1 MLNFKQQII
10 FIDMKKIKN
19 ILFLTVSFTF
29 ILTSCN
35 DKFVDTQPLDQLS
48 QEVVWGDA
56 SLAEAFVSELYGGL
70 GNGGFD
76 EQMLAS
82 LTDET
87 IFTHPGRNIT
97 THTEGRINPADQ
109 GWINGTLSWVNMYSR
124 IRACNLA
131 LTNLAAPKF
140 PNANS
145 IADRL
150 IGESKFMR
158 AYYYHQLLRY
168 YGGVPIV
175 DKAFSLNDTDFL
187 SARNSYEEVVNFI
200 VKDLDEAAAKL
211 DGKTL
216 QKERA
221 TKAAALALKSRVLL
235 YAASDMADIATAK
248 TKNKVLGAYPN
259 PELLGFTSGNRVERW
274 QKAKDAAKAVLSLPG
289 LGFQTNLS
297 QPVSA
302 DLGAANY
309 VNQSLSMNGGQNELI
324 FARYFIQTKNEN
336 GGRVG
341 LFNGPNGYNNW
352 AGNTPIQEL
361 IDDYE
366 MMDGSK
372 FDWSKPEQAANPYA
386 NRDPR
391 LRASILHEGSP
402 WKPRSASASPLDPA
416 NQIQTGE
423 YEINPGGTKKVQFGL
438 DTRKSSIEDW
448 NGSYTGYYM
457 RKFTNPSPAI
467 VDQNSWQ
474 QIPWPFLRYTEAILN
489 YAEACIEL
497 GEEAEAKTW
506 LNKIR
511 FRVGMPAI
519 TESGEALKAKYR
531 NERRIELVFE
541 EHRYHDA
548 RRWMIAP
555 TTLGRKA
562 SIINVK
568 GTLKAGKSVA
578 IYKFDPANYDYSFT
592 VGKIDPGKENRNWD
606 DKIYYLPIN
615 RDEMNRNSKL
625 IQNTGY

>member
-1 MLNFKQQII
+1 MKVY
-10 FIDMKKIKN
+10 KKIV
-19 ILFLTVSFTF
+19 LSLVTASFF
-29 ILTSCN
+29 VISCN
-35 DKFVDTQPLDQLS
+35 DDFVDTKPLDQLS
-48 QEVVWGDA
+48 ESVVWTDA

-97 THTEGRINPADQ
+97 THTEGRINPADP

-131 LTNLAAPKF
+131 LKNLESPQF
-140 PNANS
+140 PNANN
-145 IADRL
+145 IVDRL
-150 IGESKFMR
+150 KGESRFMR

-175 DKAFSLNDTDFL
+175 DKPFALSDSDFL
-187 SARNSYEEVVNFI
+187 TARSTYEECLNFI
-200 VKDLDEAAAKL
+200 VKDLDESAKLL
-211 DGKTL
+211 DGKSL
-216 QKERA
+216 QKGRA
-221 TKAAALALKSRVLL
+221 TKAAALALKSRLL
-235 YAASDMADIATAK
+235 IYAASDLYDVPTAK
-248 TKNKVLGAYPN
+248 AKSKAMASYAK
-259 PELLGFTSGNRVERW
+259 PELLGFVSGNRAERW
-274 QKAKDAAKAVLSLPG
+274 QKAKAAAKAVLDLPG
-289 LGFQTNLS
+289 LGFQLGLTA
-297 QPVSA
+297 PVSA
-302 DLGAANY
+302 DQASTNY
-309 VNQSLSMNGGQNELI
+309 INQSLGRNGGQNEII
-324 FARYFIQTKNEN
+324 FGRFFIQSKNEN

-341 LFNGPNGYNNW
+341 LYNGPNGYNNW

-366 MMDGSK
+366 MMDGTK
-372 FDWSKPEQAANPYA
+372 FDWSKPEHAKSPYE

-391 LRASILHEGSP
+391 MKSSILYEGSP
-402 WKPRSASASPLDPA
+402 WKPRSASAAPLDPA

-423 YEINPGGTKKVQFGL
+423 YEVVSGGTKRVHFGL

-457 RKFTNPSPAI
+457 RKFTDPNPAI

-497 GEEAEAKTW
+497 GEDDEAKKW
-506 LNKIR
+506 LNQIR
-511 FRVGMPAI
+511 FRSGMPAI
-519 TESGEALKAKYR
+519 TETGDALRQRYR
-531 NERRIELVFE
+531 NERRIEMAFE
-541 EHRYHDA
+541 EQRYHDA

-562 SIINVK
+562 SIIVVK
-568 GTLKAGKSVA
+568 GTLKEGKNVA
-578 IYKFDPANYDYSFT
+578 IYKYDPANYDYSYT

-606 DKIYYLPIN
+606 DKIYFLPIH
-615 RDEMNRNSKL
+615 RDEMNRNNKL
-625 IQNTGY
+625 IQNPGY

>member
-1 MLNFKQQII
+1 
-10 FIDMKKIKN
+10 MKKYKKL
-19 ILFLTVSFTF
+19 ILSILLVSSVA
-29 ILTSCN
+29 ISCN
-35 DKFVDTQPLDQLS
+35 DDFVNTKPLDQLS

-97 THTEGRINPADQ
+97 THTEGRINPADP
-109 GWINGTLSWVNMYSR
+109 GWINGTLSWANMYSR

-131 LTNLAAPKF
+131 LENLAAPKF
-140 PNANS
+140 VNTNNLV
-145 IADRL
+145 DRL

-175 DKAFSLNDTDFL
+175 DKAFSLNDSDFL
-187 SARNSYEEVVNFI
+187 SARNTYEENVNFI

-211 DGKTL
+211 DGKSL
-216 QKERA
+216 QKGRA

-235 YAASDMADIATAK
+235 YAASDMADIPTAK
-248 TKNKVLGAYPN
+248 LKSKVLASFSK
-259 PELLGFTSGNRVERW
+259 PELVGYVSGNRQERW
-274 QKAKDAAKAVLSLPG
+274 QKAKAAAKVVLDVPG
-289 LGFQTNLS
+289 LGFQLS
-297 QPVSA
+297 LTSPASA
-302 DLGAANY
+302 DQATTNY
-309 VNQSLSMNGGQNELI
+309 INQSLSRNGGQNELI
-324 FARYFIQTKNEN
+324 FARYFIQSKNEN

-366 MMDGSK
+366 MMDGTK
-372 FDWSKPEQAANPYA
+372 FDWKKPEHATNPYA

-391 LRASILHEGSP
+391 MKATILHEGSP
-402 WKPRSASASPLDPA
+402 WKPRSASAAPLDPA

-423 YEINPGGTKKVQFGL
+423 YEIISGGAKKIHFGL

-448 NGSYTGYYM
+448 NGSYTNYYM
-457 RKFTNPSPAI
+457 RKFTDPSPSI
-467 VDQNSWQ
+467 VDQSAWQ
-474 QIPWPFLRYTEAILN
+474 QIPWPFLRYTEAIFN
-489 YAEACIEL
+489 YVEACIEL

-511 FRVGMPAI
+511 FRAGMPAV
-519 TESGEALKAKYR
+519 TETGADLRDRYR
-531 NERRIELVFE
+531 NERRIEMVFE
-541 EHRYHDA
+541 EQRYHDA
-548 RRWMIAP
+548 RRWLISSE
-555 TTLGRKA
+555 TLGRKA
-562 SIINVK
+562 SLINVK
-568 GTLKAGKSVA
+568 GTLKEGKSVS
-578 IYKFDPANYDYSFT
+578 IYKYDPTNYDYTYT
-592 VGKIDPGKENRNWD
+592 VAKIDPGKENRNWD
-606 DKIYYLPIN
+606 DKIYFLPIH
-615 RDEMNRNSKL
+615 RDEMNRNNKL
-625 IQNTGY
+625 IQNPGY